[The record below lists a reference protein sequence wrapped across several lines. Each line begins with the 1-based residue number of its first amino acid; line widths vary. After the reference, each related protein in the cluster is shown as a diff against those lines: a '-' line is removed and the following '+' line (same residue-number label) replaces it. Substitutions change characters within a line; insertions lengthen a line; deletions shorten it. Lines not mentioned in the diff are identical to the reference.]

1 MNDRFQSGELNA
13 KFKKLKPHEP
23 EPEHRKIN
31 SSAIIINLQE
41 TNYVFMYICC
51 LRNWHRLLRNNLLSL
66 YVQCTCTLLFCGQ
79 INATFFSV
87 YKQISLQSFMFIQNL
102 GKSNRRRGTS
112 LEGTL
117 YCKYFYM
124 YFYLIFQCRQQLKKQ
139 KKHIFYNVCL
149 CHEQFMFG
157 TFYFAMGLSFI
168 LWKFINFQTC
178 RVHLWVVI
186 ADGLSRWVKLQNKKQ
201 K

>member
-1 MNDRFQSGELNA
+1 MMWMIDFNQANWMQNLKSSNHPSRSRNIEKLTLQLLLLTS
-13 KFKKLKPHEP
+13 KKQIMFLCV
-23 EPEHRKIN
+23 
-31 SSAIIINLQE
+31 SAVYGIVIGFWG
-41 TNYVFMYICC
+41 TVFC
-51 LRNWHRLLRNNLLSL
+51 H
-66 YVQCTCTLLFCGQ
+66 CTCTLLFCGQ
-79 INATFFSV
+79 SNATFFSV

-112 LEGTL
+112 LQGTL

-139 KKHIFYNVCL
+139 KKHIFYNVCS

-186 ADGLSRWVKLQNKKQ
+186 ADGLSRWIKLQK
-201 K
+201 